1 MRVSPIIAGISFR
14 GTQNP
19 NRNPINRYRMIP
31 LTGYLAMGG
40 GVIAGISGF
49 RHNRVVHKV
58 AAAVALVAAMA
69 PAEIA
74 MAGTG
79 SYEGTQQND
88 FAGYTPVSTKE

>member
-19 NRNPINRYRMIP
+19 NRNPINRYRMVP

-40 GVIAGISGF
+40 GVIAGVSGF

-69 PAEIA
+69 HILLLKTMHGIGHNNHKHA
-74 MAGTG
+74 
-79 SYEGTQQND
+79 
-88 FAGYTPVSTKE
+88 

>member
-1 MRVSPIIAGISFR
+1 MSTSGSKSNEHMAHFLVDIHI
-14 GTQNP
+14 
-19 NRNPINRYRMIP
+19 
-31 LTGYLAMGG
+31 
-40 GVIAGISGF
+40 VIC
-49 RHNRVVHKV
+49 
-58 AAAVALVAAMA
+58 VALVAAMA

>member
-19 NRNPINRYRMIP
+19 NRNPINSYRMVP

-40 GVIAGISGF
+40 GVIAGVSGF

-69 PAEIA
+69 HILLLKTMHGIGHNNHKHA
-74 MAGTG
+74 
-79 SYEGTQQND
+79 
-88 FAGYTPVSTKE
+88 

>member
-19 NRNPINRYRMIP
+19 NRNPITRYRMVP

-49 RHNRVVHKV
+49 RHNRVVHKI

-69 PAEIA
+69 HILLLKTMHGIGHNNHKHA
-74 MAGTG
+74 
-79 SYEGTQQND
+79 
-88 FAGYTPVSTKE
+88 

>member
-19 NRNPINRYRMIP
+19 NRKPINRYRMVP

-40 GVIAGISGF
+40 GVVAGVSGF
-49 RHNRVVHKV
+49 RHNRVVHRV

-69 PAEIA
+69 HILLLKTMHGIGHNNHKHA
-74 MAGTG
+74 
-79 SYEGTQQND
+79 
-88 FAGYTPVSTKE
+88 